1 MPEVAKEW
9 SDMPLDSRI
18 VEALHDLH
26 WEHPTT
32 VQGACIPLALKG
44 KDLSI
49 QSYTGSGKSGAF
61 VIPLI
66 QRIISERQ
74 QAGGRPSS
82 PLSSSCPTALIL
94 VVSAELST
102 QTTEVVQ
109 SLVKYIK
116 PPVAVDNLSSG
127 GPITSARLNCS
138 QIIVAPAAVLAKACS
153 KSSITPATFAGL
165 KYLVVDEADMIASVA
180 EMSLRTIQSFLPD
193 VLQVVFA
200 SATLTEALLT
210 MKGKLLHKPTNVVL
224 TEEPHSTEG
233 SRPRRRTEGTTQGS
247 NDSAPVLEERNVVV
261 ESRVALSNAAL
272 ASSLRQYYLVA
283 TDECHRHT
291 LLFGLFRLKLIE
303 GKTLIFVNDD
313 EDTYRL
319 QHFLEQMGIATLL
332 YDPTLP
338 FNVRLHT
345 LKRFQ
350 TGEVNVMVCTDGTLE
365 SADQLRASML
375 ATEMSEEVKKKGG
388 AACKRKREGKS
399 KNDED
404 APSAL
409 HRGVDFHKV
418 RNVLIFDG
426 IDSTSSISLS
436 RYTHRIGRTGR
447 AGEEGLSIVFFSV
460 PQAKKFIV
468 PLRSYCESKGQTIAP
483 FKKMDRSVA
492 AKLQYRVDSVLE
504 NVTRAATRK
513 LKVATVAAELSR
525 SSYLA
530 NHLTDKDSEAL
541 KKVLDRSKRTIKIE
555 RNLLH
560 IPEYF
565 DIKGVEDA
573 DHFTRRV
580 RADKTRDHT
589 YKVLTK
595 KAPVDPVK
603 VAMSKIRSTRRK

>member
-1 MPEVAKEW
+1 MPDVAKEW

-18 VEALHDLH
+18 VEALHDLN
-26 WEHPTT
+26 WKQPTT

-49 QSYTGSGKSGAF
+49 QAYTGSGKSGAF

-74 QAGGRPSS
+74 QAAAMGSS
-82 PLSSSCPTALIL
+82 FSPTPFPTALIL

-102 QTTEVVQ
+102 QATEVVE
-109 SLVKYIK
+109 SLVKYVK
-116 PPVAVDNLSSG
+116 PPVTVDNLFMRGS
-127 GPITSARLNCS
+127 ITSARLTSS
-138 QIIVAPAAVLAKACS
+138 QVLVAPAAVLAKAFS
-153 KSSITPATFAGL
+153 KGVATSATFTGL
-165 KYLVVDEADMIASVA
+165 KYLVVDEADMMVSAA

-193 VLQVVFA
+193 VLQVVLA
-200 SATLTEALLT
+200 SATLTEELLS

-224 TEEPHSTEG
+224 TEEKRATKDGLVRTVSHG
-233 SRPRRRTEGTTQGS
+233 SGS
-247 NDSAPVLEERNVVV
+247 SGSISGESQNSVIV

-272 ASSLRQYYLVA
+272 ASALHQYYLVA

-291 LLFGLFRLKLIE
+291 LLFALFRLKLID

-313 EDTYRL
+313 EDTYHL
-319 QHFLEQMGIATLL
+319 QHFLEQLGIATLL
-332 YDPTLP
+332 YDPSLP
-338 FNVRLHT
+338 MNVRLHT

-365 SADQLRASML
+365 SAEQLRSSMR
-375 ATEMSEEVKKKGG
+375 ATEEAEGVAAEESSPRR
-388 AACKRKREGKS
+388 RKREEKRKS
-399 KNDED
+399 IED
-404 APSAL
+404 ASSSL

-418 RNVLIFDG
+418 RNVIIFDG
-426 IDSTSSISLS
+426 VDSTSSISLS
-436 RYTHRIGRTGR
+436 RYTHRIGRAGR

-460 PQAKKFIV
+460 TQAKKYIS
-468 PLRSYCESKGQTIAP
+468 PLKSYCESKGHSIAP
-483 FKKMDRSVA
+483 FKQMFRSEA

-504 NVTRAATRK
+504 NVTRAATRR
-513 LKVATVAAELSR
+513 LKVASVAAELSR

-530 NHLTDKDSEAL
+530 NHFTDKDSEAL
-541 KKVLDRSKRTIKIE
+541 KRVLDRSKKTVKIE

-560 IPEYF
+560 IPEYL
-565 DIKGVEDA
+565 DIKGAENA
-573 DHFTRRV
+573 DRFTRRV
-580 RADKTRDHT
+580 RADKTRDHA

-603 VAMSKIRSTRRK
+603 VAMSKIRATRRK

>member
-1 MPEVAKEW
+1 MPQVAKDW
-9 SDMPLDSRI
+9 SDIALDSRI

-26 WEHPTT
+26 WERPTT

-61 VIPLI
+61 AIPLI
-66 QRIISERQ
+66 QRIITERQ
-74 QAGGRPSS
+74 QAAATASSRLPSS
-82 PLSSSCPTALIL
+82 YPMALLL

-102 QTTEVVQ
+102 QTAEVVE
-109 SLVKYIK
+109 SLIKYVK
-116 PPVAVDNLSSG
+116 PPVTVDNLSSG
-127 GPITSARLNCS
+127 GPITNARLTSS
-138 QIIVAPAAVLAKACS
+138 QIIVAPAAVLGKACS
-153 KSSITPATFAGL
+153 KGIVQASTFSGL
-165 KYLVVDEADMIASVA
+165 KYLVVDEADMLASVA

-193 VLQVVFA
+193 VLQVIFA
-200 SATLTEALLT
+200 SATLTEELLT

-224 TEEPHSTEG
+224 TEEENTQEGDRSRAGTNPQTRNGST
-233 SRPRRRTEGTTQGS
+233 P
-247 NDSAPVLEERNVVV
+247 LMEENSIVV

-272 ASSLRQYYLVA
+272 ASALHQYYLVA
-283 TDECHRHT
+283 TDECHHHT

-303 GKTLIFVNDD
+303 GKTLIFVNSD
-313 EDTYRL
+313 ESTYRL
-319 QHFLEQMGIATLL
+319 QHFLEQLGVATLL

-338 FNVRLHT
+338 MNVRLHT

-365 SADQLRASML
+365 SAEQLHASMRT
-375 ATEMSEEVKKKGG
+375 TEMSEGVETK
-388 AACKRKREGKS
+388 ASASRKRKRERKS
-399 KNDED
+399 KNNED

-418 RNVLIFDG
+418 RNVILFDG
-426 IDSTSSISLS
+426 VDSTSTISLS

-447 AGEEGLSIVFFSV
+447 AREEGTSIVFFSV
-460 PQAKKFIV
+460 PQAKKFIA

-541 KKVLDRSKRTIKIE
+541 KKVLDRSKKSIKIE

-560 IPEYF
+560 IPEYLA
-565 DIKGVEDA
+565 IKDA
-573 DHFTRRV
+573 ENADQFTRRV

-589 YKVLTK
+589 YKVLAK

-603 VAMSKIRSTRRK
+603 VAMSKIRSTRQK